1 MKTVWCVVKIDTFG
15 GGSDPVFFDKKK
27 CAWDHIR
34 KEAQKLVDKLGNS
47 VIKKAQNREKAY
59 LSITTKYTTWAWK
72 GFEANLNL
80 YDENNIPE

>member
-15 GGSDPVFFDKKK
+15 GGSDPIFFDKKK
-27 CAWDHIR
+27 CAWDYIK
-34 KEAQKLVDKLGNS
+34 KEAQKVADKLGNS
-47 VIKKAQNREKAY
+47 VIKKVQNKEKAY

-72 GFEANLNL
+72 GFEASLNL